1 MKNFVDFILFT
12 SEFQVK
18 MDEAK
23 EEWMQMVS
31 EKESTTKEAGG
42 ENVIQ

>member
-1 MKNFVDFILFT
+1 MDFILFT

-23 EEWMQMVS
+23 EEWMKMVL
-31 EKESTTKEAGG
+31 EQESTTKETGG

>member
-1 MKNFVDFILFT
+1 MLADLLMQ
-12 SEFQVK
+12 FQAK

-23 EEWMQMVS
+23 EDWMKMVS
-31 EKESTTKEAGG
+31 EKESTTKETE